1 MKLWTGEKEREGG
14 KERKQ
19 RENAGKTAAGV
30 VCESGALSKI
40 KISFGQTVA
49 GAIEIL
55 SGGAI
60 VSWREIPEARYRNGV
75 LGVRE
80 AVSLNREKLTSPKFR
95 RGRRRRRLFLLLLFL
110 FLRHCPRLRA
120 LFPFFPRIYCALS
133 RPFTSPPATL

>member
-1 MKLWTGEKEREGG
+1 MDRRVREKEGGG

-95 RGRRRRRLFLLLLFL
+95 RGRRRRLFLLLLFL